1 MLVVDHHS
9 RLRHRL
15 KIGNGERRRLVI
27 YGDGQVCRGRCGS
40 FGVLGHRPHGFFR
53 SGLAMSAHRATDRK
67 AQNNQAKP
75 GNRGRFHGFQPI
87 VPPSYTQG
95 MSIVRDAAAI
105 AKGMSITLKQV
116 FQPTEVE
123 NYPDGKGPMRGAKFE
138 ERFRGKHQLQRDENG
153 LEKCVA
159 CFLCAAACPSNCIYI
174 EAAENTEEKRIS
186 SAERYAKVYNID
198 YNRCIFCG
206 YCVEAC
212 PTDAI
217 THGHGFEL
225 ATLNATNLV
234 MRKEDLL
241 VPMANLPDVVQST
254 KDQAKILA

>member
-1 MLVVDHHS
+1 MGHPPWFSVAKNAAISPLRFASVEMTML
-9 RLRHRL
+9 
-15 KIGNGERRRLVI
+15 GRRILN
-27 YGDGQVCRGRCGS
+27 
-40 FGVLGHRPHGFFR
+40 
-53 SGLAMSAHRATDRK
+53 A
-67 AQNNQAKP
+67 
-75 GNRGRFHGFQPI
+75 
-87 VPPSYTQG
+87 
-95 MSIVRDAAAI
+95 MSIVRNAAAI
-105 AKGMSITLKQV
+105 AKGMSITLREA

-123 NYPDGKGPMRGAKFE
+123 NYPDGKGPMRGAHFQ

-174 EAAENTEEKRIS
+174 EAAENTETVRIS

-225 ATLNATNLV
+225 ASLNATNLV
-234 MRKEDLL
+234 MRKEDML
-241 VPMANLPDVVQST
+241 VGIQPAMPLDPRSSQDLADVLS
-254 KDQAKILA
+254 